1 MKTRALVIG
10 AVMVMGLGVMAWAQQ
25 PAPQLAGP
33 MGPAMMGPP
42 GGGMMMGGQG
52 QPGMHGMPGMMM
64 GGMGMGLGMMGMGR
78 MNPRGGAPAERPLI
92 SIILE
97 HREGLN
103 LTAEQEQKLRAIR
116 ADYEKDALR
125 QGAEVRVA
133 EVDLR
138 ESLAGEAPDLGK
150 VEAEV
155 KKIAAMQGELR
166 FRRIRALEA
175 GKAVLAK
182 EQRQQLDRL
191 MRQHPMMGGG
201 MMGGGMGH
209 GMMMG
214 PAPRQ

>member
-25 PAPQLAGP
+25 PAPQPAGP
-33 MGPAMMGPP
+33 MGPGTMGPP

-150 VEAEV
+150 VEGEV